1 MGEWEEGK
9 EGGVRRLGGLDE
21 GGERYFQLSPPLPH
35 SPPRCLSWITV
46 TVTCSTSSRTPCA
59 SRTHGS
65 WAWSSPPPDRPPPGP
80 PQPQAARKTRAV
92 PATQEEEAR
101 EEEAELQ
108 AEGERG
114 LSSLGCIPPRDA
126 SAMPVRPLW
135 QALTCNSTPPPCG
148 IRHYHGRQPR
158 SCTFVYPM
166 CPQLHFRSPSVPAA
180 PL

>member
-9 EGGVRRLGGLDE
+9 EGGGQEVGRVRRE
-21 GGERYFQLSPPLPH
+21 GERYFQLSPPLSH

-46 TVTCSTSSRTPCA
+46 TATCSTSSRTPCA

-65 WAWSSPPPDRPPPGP
+65 WAWSSPPPDRPRRGP

-92 PATQEEEAR
+92 PAMQEEEEG
-101 EEEAELQ
+101 EEEELQ
-108 AEGERG
+108 EAAERG
-114 LSSLGCIPPRDA
+114 PSSLGCIPPRAA

-135 QALTCNSTPPPCG
+135 TATST
-148 IRHYHGRQPR
+148 H
-158 SCTFVYPM
+158 V
-166 CPQLHFRSPSVPAA
+166 QLHPLPPVATGITTAASPAAALLFTFVPAA

>member
-9 EGGVRRLGGLDE
+9 EGGGQEVGRVRRE
-21 GGERYFQLSPPLPH
+21 GERYFQLSPPLPH

-92 PATQEEEAR
+92 PAMQEEEAG
-101 EEEAELQ
+101 EEAELQ
-108 AEGERG
+108 AEAERG
-114 LSSLGCIPPRDA
+114 PSSLGCIPPRAA

-135 QALTCNSTPPPCG
+135 TATST
-148 IRHYHGRQPR
+148 Q
-158 SCTFVYPM
+158 V
-166 CPQLHFRSPSVPAA
+166 QLHPLPPVATGITTAASPAA
-180 PL
+180 ALLFALCARSSTL